1 MGRTYQE
8 RYGNW
13 AMVTGASSGIG
24 AEFANQLA
32 VAGMNLILVARRAD
46 LLDAMASDLSARHGV
61 EVRCVAADLGTETG
75 IDAVC
80 AIPEE
85 IGLLV
90 HSAGVEVN
98 GAFETTDADQGIALL
113 RLNVLSTFRLTH
125 HFCQGMLKRGRG
137 GIVLVSSLSGHMPNP
152 YFSNYAGSKAYV
164 LNFGASLRAE
174 LRPKGIDV
182 HVLSPGP
189 TDTPM
194 AAGTGLDWSKVPS
207 SVMSA
212 DAVVTEALGNLGGK
226 FLTAPGL
233 MNKMTIWMAKHS
245 PTALFGRINEKV
257 LKNALPPEKLG

>member
-1 MGRTYQE
+1 MSGTYQS

-32 VAGMNLILVARRAD
+32 AGGMNLVLVARRAEI
-46 LLDAMASDLSARHGV
+46 LDVMASDLSARYGV
-61 EVRCVAADLGTETG
+61 DVRGVAADLGTDTG
-75 IDAVC
+75 IDTVC

-90 HSAGVEVN
+90 QSAGIEVN
-98 GAFETTDADQGIALL
+98 GAFEKTDEDQQVAML

-125 HFCQGMLKRGRG
+125 HFCKGMLTRGRG
-137 GIVLVSSLSGHMPNP
+137 GILLVSSLSGHMPNP

-174 LRPKGIDV
+174 FQAKGVDV

-194 AAGTGLDWSKVPS
+194 AAGTGVDWSKVPS
-207 SVMSA
+207 SVMEVE
-212 DAVVTEALGNLGGK
+212 AVVAESLGNLGGK
-226 FLTAPGL
+226 FLTAPGF
-233 MNKMTIWMAKHS
+233 MNKMTIWMAMHS
-245 PTALFGRINEKV
+245 PAGLIGRINEKV
-257 LKNALPPEKLG
+257 LKKALAPEKLG